1 MDCVSGHSRP
11 VCRLTGVSFPIVVI
25 GKNAFWASMGIW
37 LQCFDW
43 PLEKHSCAAILPV
56 GYALLILHSWSEH
69 TDAAS
74 VFNMRPSV
82 AAVTCRDVMTAGGGV
97 ALDREEPF
105 SD

>member
-1 MDCVSGHSRP
+1 MDCVSFS
-11 VCRLTGVSFPIVVI
+11 VVVI

-43 PLEKHSCAAILPV
+43 PLEKNSCAAILPV
-56 GYALLILHSWSEH
+56 GYPLLILKSWSGH
-69 TDAAS
+69 TDAVS

-82 AAVTCRDVMTAGGGV
+82 AAVTCRDVMTAGGGA

-105 SD
+105 SE